1 MPIKKD
7 GTGKRSV
14 EMEVLVPG
22 TPEQVWQAMATG
34 AGNTAWF
41 TRTTV
46 EERSGGE
53 IRFDFGANGSSVGEV
68 TAWEPPHRF
77 GYVEHE
83 WNETAPPVATEV
95 TITGRSG
102 DQCVV
107 RMVHS
112 LFSSSDDWDDQL
124 EGFEKGWPAFF
135 DILRIYLA
143 HFAGRPA
150 GSFMAITKVD
160 GDHLA
165 IWKRLTSELGLS
177 GADAGEQRTTSA
189 QPQALSGVIA
199 RVQQDQEQRV
209 IVMRLQ
215 SPPGAALIGTSGS
228 GAQINVSVALYF
240 YGGDTAD
247 LASASEQKW
256 RSWVGEWTTAF
267 RTAAAVRT

>member
-102 DQCVV
+102 GIRGRGTGRARGCPRTPGRSAGGID
-107 RMVHS
+107 
-112 LFSSSDDWDDQL
+112 
-124 EGFEKGWPAFF
+124 EGGAVDKANS
-135 DILRIYLA
+135 
-143 HFAGRPA
+143 GRNR
-150 GSFMAITKVD
+150 S
-160 GDHLA
+160 
-165 IWKRLTSELGLS
+165 
-177 GADAGEQRTTSA
+177 
-189 QPQALSGVIA
+189 
-199 RVQQDQEQRV
+199 
-209 IVMRLQ
+209 
-215 SPPGAALIGTSGS
+215 
-228 GAQINVSVALYF
+228 
-240 YGGDTAD
+240 D
-247 LASASEQKW
+247 LAESRQPLAY
-256 RSWVGEWTTAF
+256 R
-267 RTAAAVRT
+267 